1 MKKKVLGRGLEALIP
16 DVKLS
21 EPPTNEID
29 IDRIAPNPSQP
40 RMKFDEARLEEL
52 AASIRENGI
61 LQPVLVRPF
70 GDGYQLIAGE
80 RRLSA
85 AQRAG
90 LLKIPAVIRDVPDDR
105 LLELALVENIQREPL
120 NPIEEAQAYQN
131 LLDVTRQTQEQVS
144 ERLGK
149 DRSTIANS
157 LRLLKLPSGVKLL
170 VAEGLLSPGHA
181 RALLA
186 SDANPSEMARI
197 ANAIVEKGWSV
208 REAERWAKKRSQLP
222 PVPKAQDPNEAA
234 AEDRLRLTLGT
245 KVDIVAKSKDS
256 GEIRIHYY
264 GQEELMRLYSI
275 LTGKANSTEPSHAIR
290 EGKTSR

>member
-16 DVKLS
+16 ETRLEEK
-21 EPPTNEID
+21 ENPPTEID
-29 IDRIAPNPSQP
+29 IDQITRNPDQP
-40 RMKFDEARLEEL
+40 RLAFDEVRLEEL

-70 GDGYQLIAGE
+70 GKGYQLIAGE

-90 LLKIPAVIRDVPDDR
+90 LFKIPAVIRDVPDER

-131 LLDVTRQTQEQVS
+131 LMDATNHTQEKIS

-157 LRLLKLPSGVKLL
+157 VRLLKLPSSIKLL
-170 VAEGLLSPGHA
+170 VGEGKLTSGHA

-186 SDANPSEMARI
+186 SSASPAEMAKI
-197 ANAIVEKGWSV
+197 AMVIIDKGWSV
-208 REAERWAKKRSQLP
+208 RETERWAKNRIKA
-222 PVPKAQDPNEAA
+222 PKTPRDTDPNEAA
-234 AEDRLRLTLGT
+234 AEDRLRLALGT
-245 KVDIVAKSKDS
+245 KVEILSKSNNS

-264 GQEELMRLYSI
+264 GQEELMRIYAL
-275 LTGKANSTEPSHAIR
+275 LTETTHSNGA
-290 EGKTSR
+290 